1 MTMTV
6 AMTVYACDVC
16 SAVPD
21 VSELTLPLSPEPSV
35 IRDALGVPFA
45 VSFQHTTLHNAMTN
59 PPQLLAA
66 KSSIIHTLNVQKL
79 RSISLQKLPKNMDE
93 SAECEIDSSGRK
105 TAHFKSWE

>member
-59 PPQLLAA
+59 PPPIVGS
-66 KSSIIHTLNVQKL
+66 KIIHHPHVKCSKTQVH
-79 RSISLQKLPKNMDE
+79 LP
-93 SAECEIDSSGRK
+93 AEAPKEHG
-105 TAHFKSWE
+105 